1 MAKPCKYTLADGT
14 VLSYDEMRAYIL
26 ENYAKL
32 NPDAVKDSPKQ
43 SGGGGGGTKIGKV
56 ITLEDGSKQVP
67 NPILTRYVEGE
78 NVRQDVREAIARR
91 GLNRDIEHLSD
102 ARKIAEEF
110 IAEVGISNAIEAVQN
125 EDVKGAAAAF
135 IWGAAIDYIDN
146 EISKTTDPDELARL
160 TTWNADLLEQFNQ
173 KAVNDGRFIR
183 ALADVYRDSNFG
195 WRVGELVDSWVRTAG
210 EKPSAE
216 TEALI
221 KEVSEN
227 VLEINK
233 KLKELQERVEKA
245 EAELAIK
252 NIQDYNEREGKAK
265 DKTTE
270 RRKKADK
277 AIAAIKN
284 VRAKIK
290 GNNYSDATGII
301 AAVDSALLVIEKAI
315 DKGVSVADA
324 IEEGI
329 AHINA
334 KLKGEKWN
342 QDKFRKDVTDAFKEE
357 GVDVGVATFD
367 ETTGRYRIPGSMI
380 RDLVKQGM
388 NDIDAITDAVMKE
401 MNIENTPE
409 NHRLVRD
416 SITGYGKT
424 VNPTK
429 DELQKEVSKLTGV
442 GRLLSALEDVKAG
455 KRASRSGVQRR
466 KLTQKERDLMSQVR
480 ELTKMLPQDEADIA
494 KYFKTALDAL
504 KTRMRNRMEDLKAEI
519 ESGEKQKKVKKEVKY
534 DAEAQALKDELD
546 DLQKV
551 HDEVFKNKSL
561 TIEEQVQQAVDMLEN
576 STNRY
581 EQKIAEGKF
590 TPPVK
595 PPLPEDPRIAAAQ
608 AKRDAAKKAY
618 EIARE
623 AAIPAEVRKAEAAL
637 KATEREIAV
646 IDKMIAENNL
656 VKERK
661 AKLEYQTEALKA
673 AKERLAGRRA
683 LLAELQEKA
692 GIAEKKRLDT
702 IKKNANKAVETY
714 KRRLAEGNFE
724 KGRYESKNGVLGA
737 FKKQEDKRTQ
747 LDKEALN
754 LQAEKL
760 FWQNR
765 YETEKHKA
773 ELKNRKAWE
782 KATDVV
788 VEAWGLTRALMATA
802 ELSFVLVQGS
812 VQTIAHPT
820 KAWEA
825 FKVAMRNFASQ
836 AKAEKAQQRIE
847 ASRDYYV
854 MSKSKLALSKYDA
867 RLTARE
873 ESFLGGWV
881 NQIWDYVGFPFFSP
895 ITKKFKKDLK
905 VGETTLIE
913 TAGKTPYEVWKQA
926 NLFKA
931 IERAGVGYLNTI
943 RVLRFQDGSQ
953 MLEMQGKT
961 FENDAESYKQL
972 ADVIN
977 TFTGRSG
984 LGALEVAAKPLSFI
998 FFSPRN
1004 WASMLKQVTPYTFV
1018 WLGRMTEVSGSRF
1031 NPKSYHSTVAQ
1042 RMALADFSKY
1052 LGLTTSIVMM
1062 AAAYLNDDDDEET
1075 GVSLDPRSVDF
1086 MKIKLGNTR
1095 IDPWGGRIQQIV
1107 YQTRMIMGETVNSR
1121 GEVKRLGEGGFTP
1134 TRYDLSLRMIE
1145 NKFAP
1150 TTGMVSKFLK
1160 SKTKKDPT
1168 TGEYIRVDQFGQPF
1182 DLSSQVENFYP
1193 MYWGTVSDL
1202 EKEQPNALAGMLIFY
1217 SLLGGGVSTYERNP
1231 VPNSELLSDKAAKV
1245 LEKNEGE
1252 VNPRPIEYKG
1262 KAMTPEQFGEYRN
1275 AYVEYLSNQFNTDVD
1290 HYEALTPEQF
1300 QIDFAILKKQAKEK
1314 AIGSITK

>member
-32 NPDAVKDSPKQ
+32 NPDAVKDS
-43 SGGGGGGTKIGKV
+43 GGGGNKGTEPKEPSGEGAKMRDKS
-56 ITLEDGSKQVP
+56 LL
-67 NPILTRYVEGE
+67 NRAFEGE
-78 NVRQDVREAIARR
+78 TTSDDLKLAIKKY
-91 GLNRDIEHLSD
+91 GLQYEVENQTNAKATAISFIE
-102 ARKIAEEF
+102 
-110 IAEVGISNAIEAVQN
+110 EVGLTNAIEAVRRGYIQ
-125 EDVKGAAAAF
+125 GGTAAYVWSEAVDF
-135 IWGAAIDYIDN
+135 VDN
-146 EISKTTDPDELARL
+146 QISQTTDPDKLAKLVEWQGELLDEFDRQARL
-160 TTWNADLLEQFNQ
+160 GGQFN
-173 KAVNDGRFIR
+173 ASLAFIQ
-183 ALADVYRDSNFG
+183 RDSNFA
-195 WRVGELVDSWVRTAG
+195 WKTGEMNKRWVSASG
-210 EKPSAE
+210 EQPSAE

-290 GNNYSDATGII
+290 ANSYSDATGIV
-301 AAVDSALLVIEKAI
+301 AVIDTVLLGMEKYI
-315 DKGVSVADA
+315 DAHANVADA
-324 IEEGI
+324 IE
-329 AHINA
+329 AMVSDINA

-342 QDKFRKDVTDAFKEE
+342 QEKFRKDVTDAFKEE

-561 TIEEQVQQAVDMLEN
+561 TIEEQVQQSVDMLEN

-637 KATEREIAV
+637 KATEREIAA

-683 LLAELQEKA
+683 LLTELQEKA

-702 IKKNANKAVETY
+702 IKQNANKAVETY

-724 KGRYESKNGVLGA
+724 KGRYVSKNGVLGA
-737 FKKQEDKRTQ
+737 FKKQEAKATA
-747 LDKEALN
+747 LDYEARN
-754 LQAEKL
+754 LISERIR
-760 FWQNR
+760 WQNKF
-765 YETEKHKA
+765 ETERHKE
-773 ELKNRKAWE
+773 ELKNRHLALKLYDGIIEAISLPRAII
-782 KATDVV
+782 AT
-788 VEAWGLTRALMATA
+788 G
-802 ELSFVLVQGS
+802 ELSIILVQTGLVS
-812 VQTIAHPT
+812 IAHPT
-820 KAWEA
+820 YAAKA
-825 FKVAMRNFASQ
+825 FKVAMRNLSSESKSQ
-836 AKAEKAQQRIE
+836 RSERELE
-847 ASRDYYV
+847 ANPYYH
-854 MSKSKLALSKYDA
+854 MMLKSKLALSRYDA
-867 RLTARE
+867 KLTAKE
-873 ESFLGGWV
+873 EQYIGGWA
-881 NQIWDYVGFPFFSP
+881 NLIWDFIGWRSLQNSKNYEQDYQTWKNLNP
-895 ITKKFKKDLK
+895 LK
-905 VGETTLIE
+905 AL
-913 TAGKTPYEVWKQA
+913 
-926 NLFKA
+926 
-931 IERAGVGYLNTI
+931 ERASVGYANT
-943 RVLRFQDGSQ
+943 LRMMRFMDGVKL
-953 MLEMQGKT
+953 LEGQGKT
-961 FENDAESYKQL
+961 LENSLQSYKDV
-972 ADVIN
+972 ADVVN
-977 TFTGRSG
+977 TMTGRSG
-984 LGALEVAAKPLSFI
+984 LGSAEMAAKILSAGL
-998 FFSPRN
+998 FSPRL
-1004 WASMLKQVTPYTFV
+1004 WASVLKQVSPYTFF
-1018 WLGRMTEVSGSRF
+1018 WMGKMTDVVGD
-1031 NPKSYHSTVAQ
+1031 PKKLSSYKPSVAQ
-1042 RMALADFSKY
+1042 KIYATDFMRFTTATM
-1052 LGLTTSIVMM
+1052 GLVMGF
-1062 AAAYLNDDDDEET
+1062 AAYLNYDDDDET
-1075 GVSLDPRSVDF
+1075 GVSFDPTSSDF
-1086 MKIKLGNTR
+1086 LKIRLGKNLV
-1095 IDPWGGRIQQIV
+1095 IDPWGGRQQQIV
-1107 YQTRMIMGETVNSR
+1107 FQARLLTGVTTNSR
-1121 GEVKRLGEGGFTP
+1121 GETKRLGSQG
-1134 TRYDLSLRMIE
+1134 
-1145 NKFAP
+1145 AP
-1150 TTGMVSKFLK
+1150 TYGELSGNMLK
-1160 SKTKKDPT
+1160 SKLAPTAGMIWKAANLKPKKDPV
-1168 TGEYIRVDQFGQPF
+1168 TGKYELYDQYGEPYS
-1182 DLSSQVENFYP
+1182 LTSEVSNIYP
-1193 MYWGTVSDL
+1193 MYWSTL
-1202 EKEQPNALAGMLIFY
+1202 EEINEEEPALMKAFLVAYGM
-1217 SLLGGGVSTYERNP
+1217 LGGGISMSENTGSTIKNRLNEQ
-1231 VPNSELLSDKAAKV
+1231 SKKV
-1245 LEKNEGE
+1245 LDKNEAS
-1252 VNPRPIEYKG
+1252 VFPNKVAYKD
-1262 KAMTPEQFGEYRN
+1262 KAMTPEQYEQYRD
-1275 AYVEYLSNQFNTDVD
+1275 AYLDYIITQFNTDVD

>member
-183 ALADVYRDSNFG
+183 ALADVCRDSNFG

-252 NIQDYNEREGKAK
+252 NIQDYNEREGKVK

-290 GNNYSDATGII
+290 ANSYSDATGIV
-301 AAVDSALLVIEKAI
+301 AVIDTVLLGMEKYI
-315 DKGVSVADA
+315 DAHANVADA
-324 IEEGI
+324 IE
-329 AHINA
+329 AMVSDINA

-342 QDKFRKDVTDAFKEE
+342 QEKFRKDVTDAFKEE

-608 AKRDAAKKAY
+608 AKRDAAKKAF

-623 AAIPAEVRKAEAAL
+623 AAIPAEVRKALAAL
-637 KATEREIAV
+637 KATEREIAA

-737 FKKQEDKRTQ
+737 FKKQEAKATA
-747 LDKEALN
+747 LDYEAR
-754 LQAEKL
+754 KL
-760 FWQNR
+760 ISERIRWQNKF
-765 YETEKHKA
+765 ETERHKQ
-773 ELKNRKAWE
+773 ELKNRYWAE
-782 KATDVV
+782 KLWDGIIEATSLPRVII
-788 VEAWGLTRALMATA
+788 ATG
-802 ELSFVLVQGS
+802 ELSIILVQTGLVS
-812 VQTIAHPT
+812 IAHPT
-820 KAWEA
+820 YAAKA
-825 FKVAMRNFASQ
+825 FKVAMRNLSSESKSQ
-836 AKAEKAQQRIE
+836 RSERELE
-847 ASRDYYV
+847 ANPYYHL
-854 MSKSKLALSKYDA
+854 MLKSKLALSRYDA
-867 RLTARE
+867 KLTAKE
-873 ESFLGGWV
+873 EQFIGGWA
-881 NQIWDYVGFPFFSP
+881 NLIWDFIGWRSLQNSKNYEQDYQTWKNLNP
-895 ITKKFKKDLK
+895 LK
-905 VGETTLIE
+905 AL
-913 TAGKTPYEVWKQA
+913 
-926 NLFKA
+926 
-931 IERAGVGYLNTI
+931 ERASVGYANTLRMI
-943 RVLRFQDGSQ
+943 RFLDGVKL
-953 MLEMQGKT
+953 LEGQGKT
-961 FENDAESYKQL
+961 LDNSLQNYKDL
-972 ADVIN
+972 ADVVN
-977 TFTGRSG
+977 TMTGRSG
-984 LGALEVAAKPLSFI
+984 LGKAEMASKILSVGI
-998 FFSPRN
+998 FSPRL
-1004 WASMLKQVTPYTFV
+1004 WASVLKQVSPYTFF
-1018 WLGRMTEVSGSRF
+1018 WMGKMTDIVGD
-1031 NPKSYHSTVAQ
+1031 PKKLSSYKPSVAQ
-1042 RMALADFSKY
+1042 KIYATDFMRY
-1052 LGLTTSIVMM
+1052 TTATIGLVLGMW
-1062 AAAYLNDDDDEET
+1062 AYLENDDDDET
-1075 GVSLDPRSVDF
+1075 GVSLDPTSSDF
-1086 MKIKLGNTR
+1086 LKIRLGKDLVL
-1095 IDPWGGRIQQIV
+1095 DPWGGRQQQIV
-1107 YQTRMIMGETVNSR
+1107 FQARLLTGVTTNSR
-1121 GEVKRLGEGGFTP
+1121 GETKRLGSQG
-1134 TRYDLSLRMIE
+1134 
-1145 NKFAP
+1145 AP
-1150 TTGMVSKFLK
+1150 TYGELAGNMLK
-1160 SKTKKDPT
+1160 SKLAPTPGMIWKAANLKPKKDPV
-1168 TGEYIRVDQFGQPF
+1168 TGKYELYDQYGEPYS
-1182 DLSSQVENFYP
+1182 LTSEVSNIYP
-1193 MYWGTVSDL
+1193 MYWSTL
-1202 EKEQPNALAGMLIFY
+1202 EEINEEEPALVKAFLVAYGM
-1217 SLLGGGVSTYERNP
+1217 LGGGISMSENTGSTIKNRLNEQ
-1231 VPNSELLSDKAAKV
+1231 SKKV
-1245 LEKNEGE
+1245 LDKNEAS
-1252 VNPRPIEYKG
+1252 VFPNKVAYKD
-1262 KAMTPEQFGEYRN
+1262 KAMTPEQYEQYRD
-1275 AYVEYLSNQFNTDVD
+1275 AYLDYIITQFNTDVD